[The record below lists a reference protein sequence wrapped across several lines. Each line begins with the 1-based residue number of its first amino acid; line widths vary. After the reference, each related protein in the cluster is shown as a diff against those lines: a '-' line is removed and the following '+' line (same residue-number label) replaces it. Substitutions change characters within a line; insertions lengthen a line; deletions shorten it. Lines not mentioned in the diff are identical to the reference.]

1 MGFPIVIVLLVLS
14 SWGVLATFHRLRRTH
29 AGRAWWSAFAVLAVF
44 GLAAGCWLA
53 FSFEYQVS
61 PQMRYASF
69 PMPLAFFHLEG
80 GQWVDFV
87 TPPHVMYPGLVAN
100 VIAVVALALL
110 PLLLASLVSGRRQ
123 RMLETHAA

>member
-1 MGFPIVIVLLVLS
+1 MGFPIVIALLVLS
-14 SWGVLATFHRLRRTH
+14 SWGVFVTFRRLRRTH
-29 AGRAWWSAFAVLAVF
+29 AGRAWWFAFTVLAVL

-61 PQMRYASF
+61 PRMRYVSF
-69 PMPLAFFHLEG
+69 PMPLAFFHLED

-100 VIAVVALALL
+100 VIAVVALALM
-110 PLLLASLVSGRRQ
+110 PLLLASLASGRRHSQ
-123 RMLETHAA
+123 HETHAA